1 MRPSGLFIKDDLSIF
16 VKIAAGAMQFI
27 EIPSED
33 SSIASDLVTDSKA
46 AFDAA

>member
-1 MRPSGLFIKDDLSIF
+1 
-16 VKIAAGAMQFI
+16 MQFI

-46 AFDAA
+46 ALMQHKT